1 MVSVLIVENSEPMRR
16 IIKILIADL
25 AAEVHE
31 RGDGRE
37 ALAAYL
43 AHHPDWVLMDIAMP
57 YVDGITA
64 TREITG
70 AFPMA
75 NVLIVTDYDDAD
87 LRTAANEAGAC
98 GYVLKENLI
107 EVRRWLQSSL
117 QKHSEQPSQS

>member
-1 MVSVLIVENSEPMRR
+1 MVSVLIVENSEPMRQ
-16 IIKILIADL
+16 IIKILIADV
-25 AAEVHE
+25 AAEIHE

-37 ALAAYL
+37 ALAAYS
-43 AHHPDWVLMDIAMP
+43 AHRPDWVLMDIAMP

-70 AFPMA
+70 GFPAA

-87 LRTAANEAGAC
+87 LRTAAKEAGAC

-107 EVRRWLQSSL
+107 EVRRLLEAAS
-117 QKHSEQPSQS
+117 